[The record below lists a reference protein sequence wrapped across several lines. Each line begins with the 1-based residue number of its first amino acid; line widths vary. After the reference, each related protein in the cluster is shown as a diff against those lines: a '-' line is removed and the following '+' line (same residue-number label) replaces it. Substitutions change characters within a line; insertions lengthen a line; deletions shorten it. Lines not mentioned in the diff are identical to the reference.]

1 GAFHLFG
8 RRLSSL
14 RRWAW
19 FQDAFGPL
27 ALYAA
32 GLIMLETPLALIGLL
47 VIILFRNPFWISC
60 RAAWGLGALCFILVA
75 LRRGD
80 RGAWIRAGLSCALA
94 FLYSKDSGILPA
106 MSAVLL
112 LGYQSL
118 REEPYALRQ
127 SLRPFIVGWTL
138 ILFPL
143 FVWLAATGG
152 LRFFTHDLLH
162 PAVGYLSTWAR
173 PAPALW
179 TPLRQWAHDP
189 LLFYRPQGA

>member
-1 GAFHLFG
+1 MKTTAYWIWFGAFTPFFLFCTARRSVPLFGPIDHQEEGVRAAAANQYLHGLKPYRDIYLLYGPGDEIGEPIGAFHLFG

-106 MSAVLL
+106 MSAVL
-112 LGYQSL
+112 
-118 REEPYALRQ
+118 
-127 SLRPFIVGWTL
+127 
-138 ILFPL
+138 
-143 FVWLAATGG
+143 
-152 LRFFTHDLLH
+152 
-162 PAVGYLSTWAR
+162 
-173 PAPALW
+173 
-179 TPLRQWAHDP
+179 
-189 LLFYRPQGA
+189 